1 MSIAVGSD
9 GSVKIDLGNGLEYVA
24 NITSWNLDLKRN
36 ALRQTDLS
44 DEAERRTAGI
54 ADWTGD
60 FQFNLQFSDDESVA
74 QSAWQML
81 SFIFSGTGNTLK
93 AQIELILQREQLP
106 ADDIFSTTISG
117 VIKLV
122 GTVVLEGVSLNCE
135 DPERAVVAVARWLA
149 DGALALERE

>member
-1 MSIAVGSD
+1 
-9 GSVKIDLGNGLEYVA
+9 
-24 NITSWNLDLKRN
+24 
-36 ALRQTDLS
+36 
-44 DEAERRTAGI
+44 
-54 ADWTGD
+54 
-60 FQFNLQFSDDESVA
+60 
-74 QSAWQML
+74 
-81 SFIFSGTGNTLK
+81 
-93 AQIELILQREQLP
+93 LQREQLP